1 MTDEV
6 FSLQATVEVGNVTI
20 FQNGDECRCSDNLI
34 RLYEDEPAECTTPCA
49 GNPAETCGGE
59 NSNDVYMAP
68 RGRDVLRINLYL
80 LNGLLKPC

>member
-1 MTDEV
+1 MTDWV
-6 FSLQATVEVGNVTI
+6 FSIHSTVEVWSVTI

-59 NSNDVYMAP
+59 NSNDVYMAA
-68 RGRDVLRINLYL
+68 RGTDALRMNMLSFEWTI
-80 LNGLLKPC
+80 